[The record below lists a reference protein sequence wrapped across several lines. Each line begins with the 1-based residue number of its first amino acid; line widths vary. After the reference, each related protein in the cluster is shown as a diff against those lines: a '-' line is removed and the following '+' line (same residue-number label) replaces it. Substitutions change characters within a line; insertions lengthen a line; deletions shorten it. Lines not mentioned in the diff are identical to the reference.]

1 MLCIKCKKEIPDG
14 SAFCNHCGKKQ
25 TPDKRKSRKRPSG
38 TGTIKKDT
46 RNPNR
51 PWIASAPATRH
62 GKGRVYLGSYPT
74 YKDAQS
80 AIEAYIREG
89 RPELYGATVAD
100 IYKLWS
106 ETHFKRVSDSAVKL
120 YTSMWKRFEPLYTMK
135 MEDVKTEHFQ
145 QLVNKC
151 TSKSAADTVKAMAV
165 MLCRFAMQNDLLS
178 KNYAEF
184 VKPPKFERKEK
195 LIFSRDQ
202 ISELWEHADDKRVQV
217 ILVLIYTGMRIG
229 ELAALKPSDVHLD
242 EGYLVC
248 GEKTDAGRN
257 RIVPLPKQI
266 PELAEFLRGWMQR
279 NEKDTTVLSYTV
291 QHIRDYLFY
300 APLIELGMVRACRR
314 KGKGSYIFEDANHLT
329 PHSTRHTFA
338 SLCASAGMQPENLQK
353 IIGHANFETTAD
365 VYIHK
370 DFTELVEEMAKI
382 KR

>member
-14 SAFCNHCGKKQ
+14 SAFCNFCGRKQ
-25 TPDKRKSRKRPSG
+25 TPDKRKARKRPSG

-46 RNPNR
+46 RNGHR
-51 PWIASAPATRH
+51 PWVASAPSTRH
-62 GKGRVYLGSYPT
+62 GMGRVYLGAYPT

-80 AIEAYIREG
+80 AIEAYVREG
-89 RPELYGATVAD
+89 RPELYGATVAEM
-100 IYKLWS
+100 YQFWS
-106 ETHFKRVSDSAVKL
+106 EAHFKRVSESAVKL

-135 MEDVKTEHFQ
+135 MADVRTEHFQ
-145 QLVNKC
+145 QLVNNC

-165 MLCRFAMQNDLLS
+165 MLCRYAMQNDVLS

-184 VKPPKFERKEK
+184 VKPPKFDKKEK

-202 ISELWEHADDKRVQV
+202 ITELWNHTDDKRVQI

-229 ELAALKPSDVHLD
+229 ELAALKPSDVHLS

-266 PELAEFLRGWMQR
+266 PELADFLCGWM
-279 NEKDTTVLSYTV
+279 KDGKNPILGVSVKHL
-291 QHIRDYLFY
+291 RDTYFY
-300 APLIELGMVRACRR
+300 GALVDLGMAEGTYSKTQKRYVIA
-314 KGKGSYIFEDANHLT
+314 GSHHLT

-353 IIGHANFETTAD
+353 IIGHANFTTTAD

-370 DFTELVEEMAKI
+370 DFTELAEEMAKI
-382 KR
+382 NR

>member
-25 TPDKRKSRKRPSG
+25 IPDKRKVRKRPAG
-38 TGTIKKDT
+38 TGTIKKDA
-46 RNPNR
+46 RNPKR

-62 GKGRVYLGSYPT
+62 GKGRVYLGAYPT

-80 AIEAYIREG
+80 AIEGYIREG
-89 RPELYGATVAD
+89 RPELYGATVAE

-106 ETHFKRVSDSAVKL
+106 ETHFKRVSESAVKL
-120 YTSMWKRFEPLYTMK
+120 YTSMWKRFEPIYTMK
-135 MEDVKTEHFQ
+135 MADVRTEHFQ
-145 QLVNKC
+145 HLVNEC
-151 TSKSAADTVKAMAV
+151 TSKSAADTVKALAV
-165 MLCRFAMQNDLLS
+165 MLCRYAIQNDVIS

-184 VKPPKFERKEK
+184 VQIPKFEKKEK
-195 LIFSRDQ
+195 LIFSRSQ
-202 ISELWEHADDKRVQV
+202 IAELWEHTDDKRVQI

-257 RIVPLPKQI
+257 RVVPLPKQI
-266 PELAEFLRGWMQR
+266 PELAVFIQGWMKSAKKTILGISVKHLR
-279 NEKDTTVLSYTV
+279 DTIFYGAL
-291 QHIRDYLFY
+291 IDYGLESGIY
-300 APLIELGMVRACRR
+300 DKKTKR
-314 KGKGSYIFEDANHLT
+314 YILDGANHLT

-353 IIGHANFETTAD
+353 IIGHANFTTTAD

>member
-14 SAFCNHCGKKQ
+14 SAYCNHCGKKQ
-25 TPDKRKSRKRPSG
+25 VPDKRKTRKRPAG

-46 RNPNR
+46 RNPKR

-62 GKGRVYLGSYPT
+62 GMGRVYLGAYPT
-74 YKDAQS
+74 YKGAQS
-80 AIEAYIREG
+80 AIEGYIREG
-89 RPELYGATVAD
+89 RPELYNATVAE

-106 ETHFKRVSDSAVKL
+106 ETHFKRVSESAVKL
-120 YTSMWKRFEPLYTMK
+120 YTSMWRRFEPLYTMK
-135 MEDVKTEHFQ
+135 MADVRTEHFQ
-145 QLVNKC
+145 QLVNEC
-151 TSKSAADTVKAMAV
+151 TSKSAADTVKALAV
-165 MLCRFAMQNDLLS
+165 MLCRYAMQNDVLS

-195 LIFSRDQ
+195 LIFSREQ
-202 ISELWEHADDKRVQV
+202 IAELWKHTDDKRVQIV
-217 ILVLIYTGMRIG
+217 LVLIYTGMRIG

-242 EGYLVC
+242 EGYLIC

-266 PELAEFLRGWMQR
+266 PELADFLRSWMLGGK
-279 NEKDTTVLSYTV
+279 ETL
-291 QHIRDYLFY
+291 
-300 APLIELGMVRACRR
+300 LGMTIEQMRR
-314 KGKGSYIFEDANHLT
+314 NYFYGALVDLGLASGHYDQKNKGYILDGDNHLT

-338 SLCASAGMQPENLQK
+338 SMCASAGIAPENLQK
-353 IIGHANFETTAD
+353 IIGHANFTTTAD

-370 DFTELVEEMAKI
+370 DFTELAEEMAKI

>member
-14 SAFCNHCGKKQ
+14 SAYCNHCGKKQ
-25 TPDKRKSRKRPSG
+25 VPDKRKTRKRPSG
-38 TGTIKKDT
+38 TGTIKKDA
-46 RNPNR
+46 RNPKR

-62 GKGRVYLGSYPT
+62 GMGRVYLGAYPT
-74 YKDAQS
+74 YKEAQS

-89 RPELYGATVAD
+89 RPELYGATVAE
-100 IYKLWS
+100 IYRLWS
-106 ETHFKRVSDSAVKL
+106 ETHFKRVSDSAISL

-135 MEDVKTEHFQ
+135 MADVRTEHFQ
-145 QLVNKC
+145 QIVNNC
-151 TSKSAADTVKAMAV
+151 TSKSAADTVKALAV
-165 MLCRFAMQNDLLS
+165 MLCRYAMQNDVLS

-195 LIFSRDQ
+195 LIFSREQ
-202 ISELWEHADDKRVQV
+202 IAELWKHTGDMRVQV

-229 ELAALKPSDVHLD
+229 ELAALKQSDMHLD
-242 EGYLVC
+242 DGFIVC

-266 PELAEFLRGWMQR
+266 PELADFLRSWMQD
-279 NEKDTTVLSYTV
+279 EKKTPLGVSVKHLRDTYFYGALIDYGLATGTYDKKSKRYVL
-291 QHIRDYLFY
+291 DG
-300 APLIELGMVRACRR
+300 E
-314 KGKGSYIFEDANHLT
+314 NHLT

-338 SLCASAGMQPENLQK
+338 SLCASAGMQPKNLQK
-353 IIGHANFETTAD
+353 IIGHANFTTTAD